1 MSKAATSASDLP
13 GRLAG
18 AACDQDETV
27 LSVLEGQTSL
37 TPEQVHQVRVAVKR
51 LRAIWRVMAG
61 VVDKKTARRQDKAL
75 RMAARALAG
84 ARDTQVM
91 GETLESL
98 RKGARDYESEAIDA
112 VRAQALAAEQELASP
127 AMPEG
132 LEGVFRADLY
142 LWRNLNLEAD
152 NAELIKKGF
161 GRLYAEGRQQGLEAV
176 VENQPELWHRF
187 RKRVKYQ
194 LYQLEP
200 LEGSLDDSALSLKAF
215 RKLGKL
221 LGELHNLHVLDEHL
235 RKRKKDSEDKEPF
248 VIVRQLIARLEADRV
263 AECRKRTR
271 RCYSLKPKAFRKA
284 LAGAAGAA

>member
-27 LSVLEGQTSL
+27 LSVLEGQSSL

-112 VRAQALAAEQELASP
+112 VRAQVLAAEQELASP

-142 LWRNLNLEAD
+142 LWRNLNIEAD
-152 NAELIKKGF
+152 
-161 GRLYAEGRQQGLEAV
+161 
-176 VENQPELWHRF
+176 
-187 RKRVKYQ
+187 
-194 LYQLEP
+194 
-200 LEGSLDDSALSLKAF
+200 
-215 RKLGKL
+215 
-221 LGELHNLHVLDEHL
+221 
-235 RKRKKDSEDKEPF
+235 
-248 VIVRQLIARLEADRV
+248 
-263 AECRKRTR
+263 
-271 RCYSLKPKAFRKA
+271 
-284 LAGAAGAA
+284 